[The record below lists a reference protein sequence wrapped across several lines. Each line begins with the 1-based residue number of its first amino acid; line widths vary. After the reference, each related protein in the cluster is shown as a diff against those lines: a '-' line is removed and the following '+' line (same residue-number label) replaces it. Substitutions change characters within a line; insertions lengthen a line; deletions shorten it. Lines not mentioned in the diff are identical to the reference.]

1 MLNFCGLISYKMLK
15 NTASEPQTQESLSSL
30 SYNLHIVTKSYC
42 FSLFI
47 FNNSP
52 IYFFLY
58 IPQAQTTLSRVDYG
72 KAVLI
77 FLTSLHTMSRMYF
90 LTYILSSLPYMVFL
104 WLSITY
110 KKEKIVFS
118 MEFRQKPQGGKC
130 LMGVVVKINDS
141 THGNSALSTK
151 CCCLISNKSCF
162 EHF

>member
-1 MLNFCGLISYKMLK
+1 MLNFCGLTSYKMLK
-15 NTASEPQTQESLSSL
+15 NTASEPQTQESVSSL

-47 FNNSP
+47 FNNSLV
-52 IYFFLY
+52 YFFLY

-110 KKEKIVFS
+110 KKKKMFS
-118 MEFRQKPQGGKC
+118 QWNSGKNSR
-130 LMGVVVKINDS
+130 GV
-141 THGNSALSTK
+141 SASWGLW
-151 CCCLISNKSCF
+151 
-162 EHF
+162 